1 MSHLTEYQHAALQ
14 FRLPTYSPEAAV
26 MGLLAE
32 SGEVA
37 GIFQKLL
44 RGDFDADVAATKLHK
59 ELGDVL
65 WHVAAIAHDNGWHL
79 DEIANS
85 NIEKLTSRQLR
96 NVIAGSGDDR

>member
-1 MSHLTEYQHAALQ
+1 
-14 FRLPTYSPEAAV
+14 

-79 DEIANS
+79 DDIANA
-85 NIEKLTSRQLR
+85 NIEKLTSRQMR